1 MRKTK
6 KQQEPTTIPDPR
18 GTEAMHLEWT
28 GAEALALMARAGE
41 CGIGF
46 SRGYVDPLADA
57 RRLLGLANGLE
68 RDVAQRL
75 PDLLA
80 WLARALESVS
90 RDVYAAAGGTPETL
104 AAEETPDPGE
114 ALTRYEAH
122 GDLRATRPLWAYAL
136 KPGKC
141 ARYPTTAHG
150 ASASTERQWTAAAA
164 IALVT
169 RAGDGRTPVGCWPLL
184 DHEPQR
190 EPFDSAEEAIDTAL
204 ALRAI
209 ADALA
214 DTAPRAG
221 KVMAGLAATI
231 RADVRRACGGAMP
244 TAMPTADALAF
255 YDEHRYITRDC
266 RYWPLGLRTA
276 PISPQDEADALAI
289 EKGFAFA
296 PLGWYERDGKLAE
309 ATAQMMEQ
317 FEPKEG
323 ETMAGA
329 KTAPEGNEAAR
340 DGKAGQQQGK
350 A

>member
-1 MRKTK
+1 MTKTK
-6 KQQEPTTIPDPR
+6 RQQDPATIPDPR
-18 GTEAMHLEWT
+18 GTEAIHLEWT
-28 GAEALALMARAGE
+28 GAEALAIMARAGE
-41 CGIGF
+41 CGIGL

-68 RDVAQRL
+68 NDVSRRL
-75 PDLLA
+75 PDILA
-80 WLARALESVS
+80 WLARALESVA
-90 RDVYAAAGGTPETL
+90 RDVIAAAGMTPDAL
-104 AAEETPDPGE
+104 AGAETPDPGE
-114 ALTRYEAH
+114 ALTRYE
-122 GDLRATRPLWAYAL
+122 GIGNTRATRPLWAYAL
-136 KPGKC
+136 KPGGC

-169 RAGDGRTPVGCWPLL
+169 RAGDGRTPVGCWPFL
-184 DHEPQR
+184 DPETQR
-190 EPFDSAEEAIDTAL
+190 EPFEDQEDALDTAL
-204 ALRAI
+204 ALQAI

-221 KVMAGLAATI
+221 EVMAGLAATI
-231 RADVRRACGGAMP
+231 RAEVRRACHGTMP
-244 TAMPTADALAF
+244 EPMPTADALAF
-255 YDEHRYITRDC
+255 YDEHRYITREC

-276 PISPQDEADALAI
+276 PISPYDEADALAI
-289 EKGFAFA
+289 EKGLAA
-296 PLGWYERDGKLAE
+296 EPLGWYERDGKLAE

-323 ETMAGA
+323 ETMADA